1 MAWSPDKTYYWW
13 TPNDMN
19 DEELEIVL
27 NVLCDEKHK
36 KLQGKIWCWKMN
48 YRNKKDYG
56 LS

>member
-19 DEELEIVL
+19 DEELETVL
-27 NVLCDEKHK
+27 NVLRDEKHK

-48 YRNKKDYG
+48 YRNKKHYG

>member
-27 NVLCDEKHK
+27 NALRDQEYQ
-36 KLQGKIWCWKMN
+36 KLQAKIWCWKMN
-48 YRNKKDYG
+48 YRNKKHYG